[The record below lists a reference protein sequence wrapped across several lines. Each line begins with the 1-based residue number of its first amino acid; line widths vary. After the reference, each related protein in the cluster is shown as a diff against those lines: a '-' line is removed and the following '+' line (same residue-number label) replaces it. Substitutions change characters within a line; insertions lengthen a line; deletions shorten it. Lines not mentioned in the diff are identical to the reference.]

1 MSVVDASFDY
11 SHPLEEHATMPL
23 AGGIAG
29 MGFQCGQLWGAA
41 LAAGAQAYRQY
52 GPGPQAEAAAVA
64 ASQKLAEIFRARYKS
79 INCSDVTQIEWKS
92 MNSRKLL
99 GFFLKG
105 GPVRC
110 FTMTADY
117 ARAAY
122 NEIDMSFSGSL
133 PAPVPA
139 EAILPVSCA
148 SMLARRLGA
157 SDMQVTMAA
166 GFAGGIGL
174 SGGACGAL
182 AAAIWIQAINSP
194 SGGTLDFN
202 SPAITGTVD
211 RFVENTEIEFECC
224 QIVGRRFKDDQDHS
238 AYLQS
243 GGCAQVLDALCADSD
258 NIFRPAENQTALPGS
273 SA

>member
-1 MSVVDASFDY
+1 MSVVDASFDD
-11 SHPLEEHATMPL
+11 SHPLEEHASMPL

-41 LAAGAQAYRQY
+41 LAAGAQAYRRY
-52 GPGPQAEAAAVA
+52 GPGPQAEAAAVVT
-64 ASQKLAEIFRARYKS
+64 SQKLAEIFRARYKS
-79 INCSDVTQIEWKS
+79 INCSDVTQIEWKT
-92 MNSRKLL
+92 MTSRKVL

-105 GPVRC
+105 GPIRC

-122 NEIDMSFSGSL
+122 QEIDRSFSDGH
-133 PAPVPA
+133 PAPGLA
-139 EAILPVSCA
+139 EAVFPVSCA
-148 SMLARRLGA
+148 SILARRLGA
-157 SDMQVTMAA
+157 SDMQATMAA
-166 GFAGGIGL
+166 GLAGGIGL

-211 RFVENTEIEFECC
+211 RFVESTGIEFECC
-224 QIVGRRFKDDQDHS
+224 QIAGCRFRDFADHS
-238 AYLQS
+238 AYLQA
-243 GGCAQVLDALCADSD
+243 GGCAQVLEALATNS
-258 NIFRPAENQTALPGS
+258 N
-273 SA
+273 